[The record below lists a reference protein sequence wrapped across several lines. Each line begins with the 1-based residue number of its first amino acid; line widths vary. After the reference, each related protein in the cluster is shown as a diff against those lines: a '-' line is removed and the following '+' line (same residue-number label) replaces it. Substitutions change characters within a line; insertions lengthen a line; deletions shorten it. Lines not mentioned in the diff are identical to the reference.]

1 MEESIDVDGCLRRW
15 KEGDEA
21 AAEELI
27 QHLFPVI
34 SKIVRT
40 HLPRRD
46 DEKDLVQ
53 EILMK
58 TFAKLH
64 QFKGDAPITHW
75 VSRLALTTCLD
86 RLRAQKIRPEIR
98 QADLTPEE
106 SDVFDAAWLT
116 GSSPDAG
123 AAIAARDLVDKI
135 LSSLSPEDRS
145 LILMVDLEGRS
156 LQEIADA
163 MGWSISKVKMRLFR
177 VRPQLR
183 QMIQRLENENEQN

>member
-1 MEESIDVDGCLRRW
+1 MDEAIDVNACLRRW

-27 QHLFPVI
+27 RHLFPVI

-86 RLRAQKIRPEIR
+86 RLRAQKIRPEVR
-98 QADLTPEE
+98 RADLTPDE

-116 GSSPDAG
+116 GSSPDASE
-123 AAIAARDLVDKI
+123 AIAARDVVDKI
-135 LSSLSPEDRS
+135 LASLSPEDRS

-156 LQEIADA
+156 LQEISEAT
-163 MGWSISKVKMRLFR
+163 GWSISKIKMRLFR

-183 QMIQRLENENEQN
+183 QMIRKLEERN

>member
-1 MEESIDVDGCLRRW
+1 MDEAFDVDTCLRRW
-15 KEGDEA
+15 REGDEA

-27 QHLFPVI
+27 LHLFPVI

-64 QFKGDAPITHW
+64 QYKGDAPITHW

-86 RLRAQKIRPEIR
+86 RLRAQKIRPEVR
-98 QADLTPEE
+98 RADLTPDE
-106 SDVFDAAWLT
+106 SDAFDAAWLS
-116 GSSPDAG
+116 GSSPDASE
-123 AAIAARDLVDKI
+123 AIAARDLVDKI
-135 LSSLSPEDRS
+135 LASLPPEDRS

-156 LQEIADA
+156 LQEISEVT
-163 MGWSISKVKMRLFR
+163 GWSVSKIKMRLFR

-183 QMIQRLENENEQN
+183 QMIRKLEEGK

>member
-1 MEESIDVDGCLRRW
+1 MDDAIDVDACLRRW

-27 QHLFPVI
+27 GHLYPVI

-64 QFKGDAPITHW
+64 QYKGDAPLSHW

-98 QADLTPEE
+98 RADLTQDETE
-106 SDVFDAAWLT
+106 AFDAAWLS
-116 GSSPDAG
+116 GSSPAATDAIG
-123 AAIAARDLVDKI
+123 ARDLVDKI
-135 LSSLSPEDRS
+135 LASLSPEDRS
-145 LILMVDLEGRS
+145 LILMVDLEGHS
-156 LQEIADA
+156 LQEISDTT
-163 MGWSISKVKMRLFR
+163 GWSISKIKMRLFR

-183 QMIQRLENENEQN
+183 QMIRKLEE

>member
-1 MEESIDVDGCLRRW
+1 MDELVDVDGCLRRW
-15 KEGDEA
+15 GQGDEA

-27 QHLFPVI
+27 RHLYPVI

-46 DEKDLVQ
+46 EEKDLVQ

-64 QFKGDAPITHW
+64 QYKGDAPLSHW

-98 QADLTPEE
+98 RADLTPEE
-106 SDVFDAAWLT
+106 SEIFDAAWLT
-116 GSSPDAG
+116 GSSPDATN
-123 AAIAARDLVDKI
+123 AIAARDVVDKV
-135 LSSLSPEDRS
+135 LASLSPEDRS

-156 LQEIADA
+156 LQEIADLT
-163 MGWSISKVKMRLFR
+163 GWSISKVKMRLFR

-183 QMIQRLENENEQN
+183 TLIQRLEERK

>member
-1 MEESIDVDGCLRRW
+1 MDEIPDVDGCLRRW
-15 KEGDEA
+15 KDGDEA

-27 QHLFPVI
+27 RYLFPVI
-34 SKIVRT
+34 SRIVRT

-58 TFAKLH
+58 TFSRLH
-64 QFKGDAPITHW
+64 QYKGDAPITHW

-86 RLRAQKIRPEIR
+86 RLRAQKIRPEVR
-98 QADLTPEE
+98 RADLTPEE
-106 SDVFDAAWLT
+106 SDVFEAAWLS
-116 GSSPDAG
+116 GSSPDAVN
-123 AAIAARDLVDKI
+123 AIAARDLVDKI
-135 LSSLSPEDRS
+135 LASLSPEDRS

-156 LQEIADA
+156 LQEISETT
-163 MGWSISKVKMRLFR
+163 GWSISKIKMRLFR

-183 QMIQRLENENEQN
+183 QMIQKLEERN

>member
-1 MEESIDVDGCLRRW
+1 MDEAIDVGACLQRW

-27 QHLFPVI
+27 RHLYPVI

-53 EILMK
+53 EVLMK

-64 QFKGDAPITHW
+64 QFKGDAPLSHW

-98 QADLTPEE
+98 RADLTPDE
-106 SDVFDAAWLT
+106 SEAFDAAWLS
-116 GSSPDAG
+116 GSSPDATD
-123 AAIAARDLVDKI
+123 AIGARDLVDKI
-135 LSSLSPEDRS
+135 LASLSPEDRS

-156 LQEIADA
+156 LQEIAETL
-163 MGWSISKVKMRLFR
+163 GWSISKIKMRLFR

-183 QMIQRLENENEQN
+183 QMIRKLEESQ

>member
-1 MEESIDVDGCLRRW
+1 MDDAIDIDDCLQRW
-15 KEGDEA
+15 GKGDESG
-21 AAEELI
+21 AEELI
-27 QHLFPVI
+27 EHLYPLI

-46 DEKDLVQ
+46 DERDLVQ

-58 TFAKLH
+58 MFTKLH
-64 QFKGDAPITHW
+64 QYKGDAPLSHW
-75 VSRLALTTCLD
+75 VSRLAVTTCLD
-86 RLRAQKIRPEIR
+86 RLRAQKIRPEVR
-98 QADLTPEE
+98 HADLTPDE
-106 SDVFDAAWLT
+106 SDVFDAAWIS

-135 LSSLSPEDRS
+135 LASLSPEDRS

-156 LQEIADA
+156 LQEISDVT
-163 MGWSISKVKMRLFR
+163 GWSISKIKMRLFR

-183 QMIQRLENENEQN
+183 QMIEKLEDHK

>member
-1 MEESIDVDGCLRRW
+1 MDEEIDVQECLRRW
-15 KEGDEA
+15 KLGEEA

-27 QHLFPVI
+27 RHLFPVI
-34 SKIVRT
+34 SRIVRT

-58 TFAKLH
+58 TFSRLH
-64 QFKGDAPITHW
+64 QFKGDAPISHW

-98 QADLTPEE
+98 RADLTPDDA
-106 SDVFDAAWLT
+106 DVFEAAWLS
-116 GSSPDAG
+116 GSSPDATG
-123 AAIAARDLVDKI
+123 AIAARDLVDKLLGG
-135 LSSLSPEDRS
+135 LSAEDRS

-156 LQEIADA
+156 LQEISETT
-163 MGWSISKVKMRLFR
+163 GWSISKIKMRLFR

-183 QMIQRLENENEQN
+183 QMIQKLEERK

>member
-1 MEESIDVDGCLRRW
+1 MDEAIDVDACLRRW

-27 QHLFPVI
+27 RHLFPVI
-34 SKIVRT
+34 SRIVRT

-64 QFKGDAPITHW
+64 QYKGDAPITHW

-86 RLRAQKIRPEIR
+86 RLRAQKIRPEVR
-98 QADLTPEE
+98 RTDLTPDE

-123 AAIAARDLVDKI
+123 EAIAARDLVDKI
-135 LSSLSPEDRS
+135 LSFLSPEDRS

-156 LQEIADA
+156 LQEISDA
-163 MGWSISKVKMRLFR
+163 TGWSISKIKMRLFR
-177 VRPQLR
+177 IRPQLR
-183 QMIQRLENENEQN
+183 QMIHKLEERK

>member
-1 MEESIDVDGCLRRW
+1 MDEPIDVDSCLRRW

-21 AAEELI
+21 AAEQLI

-58 TFAKLH
+58 TFSKLH

-98 QADLTPEE
+98 RADLSPEE
-106 SDVFDAAWLT
+106 SDIFDAAWLT

-135 LSSLSPEDRS
+135 LTSLSPEDRS

-156 LQEIADA
+156 LQEVADLL
-163 MGWSISKVKMRLFR
+163 GWSISKVKMRLFR
-177 VRPQLR
+177 VRPHLR
-183 QMIQRLENENEQN
+183 QMIHRLENENERN

>member
-1 MEESIDVDGCLRRW
+1 MDEAIDVDGCLRRW

-27 QHLFPVI
+27 RHLFPVI
-34 SKIVRT
+34 SKIVRI

-46 DEKDLVQ
+46 EEKDLVQ

-64 QFKGDAPITHW
+64 QYKGDAPITHW

-86 RLRAQKIRPEIR
+86 RLRAQKIRPEVR
-98 QADLTPEE
+98 VADLTPDE
-106 SDVFDAAWLT
+106 SDILDAAWLT
-116 GSSPDAG
+116 GNSPDAG
-123 AAIAARDLVDKI
+123 NAIAARDLVDKI
-135 LSSLSPEDRS
+135 LSFLSPEDRS

-156 LQEIADA
+156 LQEISATT
-163 MGWSISKVKMRLFR
+163 GWSISKIKMRLFR
-177 VRPQLR
+177 IRPRLR
-183 QMIQRLENENEQN
+183 QMIHKLEERK

>member
-1 MEESIDVDGCLRRW
+1 MEEPPIDVDACLRRW
-15 KEGDEA
+15 KDGDEA

-27 QHLFPVI
+27 QHLYPVI

-46 DEKDLVQ
+46 DEKDLIQ

-64 QFKGDAPITHW
+64 QYKGDAPITHW

-86 RLRAQKIRPEIR
+86 RLRAQKIRPEVR
-98 QADLTPEE
+98 RADLTPDE
-106 SDVFDAAWLT
+106 SEAFDAAWLT
-116 GSSPDAG
+116 GSSPDEG
-123 AAIAARDLVDKI
+123 DAIASLDLVDKI

-156 LQEIADA
+156 LQEISDTT
-163 MGWSISKVKMRLFR
+163 GWSISKIKMRLFR

-183 QMIQRLENENEQN
+183 KMIQKLEEQK

>member
-1 MEESIDVDGCLRRW
+1 MEEPIDIAGCLRRW
-15 KEGDEA
+15 KQGDEA

-27 QHLFPVI
+27 RHLFPVI

-46 DEKDLVQ
+46 DEEDLVQ

-58 TFAKLH
+58 TFSRLH
-64 QFKGDAPITHW
+64 QYKGDAPITHW

-86 RLRAQKIRPEIR
+86 RLRAQKIRPEVR
-98 QADLTPEE
+98 RADLTPDE

-116 GSSPDAG
+116 GRSPDAG
-123 AAIAARDLVDKI
+123 EAIAARDLVDKI

-156 LQEIADA
+156 LREISETT
-163 MGWSISKVKMRLFR
+163 GWSISKIKMRLFR

-183 QMIQRLENENEQN
+183 QKIHKLEEQK

>member
-1 MEESIDVDGCLRRW
+1 MDEPLDVDGCLRRW
-15 KEGDEA
+15 KDGSEA
-21 AAEELI
+21 AAEQIIE
-27 QHLFPVI
+27 HLFPVI
-34 SKIVRT
+34 SKIIRT

-64 QFKGDAPITHW
+64 QYKGDAPLSHW

-98 QADLTPEE
+98 RADLTPDE
-106 SDVFDAAWLT
+106 SDAFDAAWMT

-123 AAIAARDLVDKI
+123 NAIAARDVVDKV
-135 LSSLSPEDRS
+135 LASLLPEDRS

-156 LQEIADA
+156 LQEISDA
-163 MGWSISKVKMRLFR
+163 TGWTVSKIKMRLFR
-177 VRPQLR
+177 IRPQLR
-183 QMIQRLENENEQN
+183 QMIQRLENPK

>member
-1 MEESIDVDGCLRRW
+1 MDDVTDVEGCLRRW

-27 QHLFPVI
+27 RHLFPVI

-64 QFKGDAPITHW
+64 QYKGDAPLSHW

-86 RLRAQKIRPEIR
+86 RLRAQKIRPEVR
-98 QADLTPEE
+98 QADLTPEDSE
-106 SDVFDAAWLT
+106 IFEAAWLT

-123 AAIAARDLVDKI
+123 GAIAARDLVDKM
-135 LSSLSPEDRS
+135 LSSLSPQDRS
-145 LILMVDLEGRS
+145 MILMVDLEGRS
-156 LQEIADA
+156 LQEISDLT
-163 MGWSISKVKMRLFR
+163 GWSVSKIKMRLFR
-177 VRPQLR
+177 IRPQLR
-183 QMIQRLENENEQN
+183 QMIHKLEERK

>member
-1 MEESIDVDGCLRRW
+1 MDEPIDIADCLQRW
-15 KEGDEA
+15 KQRDEA

-27 QHLFPVI
+27 RHLFPVI
-34 SKIVRT
+34 SRIVRT

-58 TFAKLH
+58 TFSRLH
-64 QFKGDAPITHW
+64 QYKGDAPITHW

-86 RLRAQKIRPEIR
+86 RLRAQKIRPEVR
-98 QADLTPEE
+98 HADLTPEE
-106 SDVFDAAWLT
+106 SDAFDAAWLM
-116 GSSPDAG
+116 GSSPDASE
-123 AAIAARDLVDKI
+123 AIAARDVVDKI
-135 LSSLSPEDRS
+135 LSFLSPEDRS

-156 LQEIADA
+156 LQEISDA
-163 MGWSISKVKMRLFR
+163 TGWSVSKIKMRLFR

-183 QMIQRLENENEQN
+183 QMIHKLEERK

>member
-1 MEESIDVDGCLRRW
+1 MDEAIDVDACLRRW

-27 QHLFPVI
+27 RHLFPVI
-34 SKIVRT
+34 SRIVRT

-58 TFAKLH
+58 TFTKLH
-64 QFKGDAPITHW
+64 QYKGDAPITHW

-86 RLRAQKIRPEIR
+86 RLRAQKIRPEVR
-98 QADLTPEE
+98 RTDLTPDE

-123 AAIAARDLVDKI
+123 EAIAARDLVDKI
-135 LSSLSPEDRS
+135 LSFLSPEDRS
-145 LILMVDLEGRS
+145 LVLMVDLEGRS
-156 LQEIADA
+156 LQEISDA
-163 MGWSISKVKMRLFR
+163 TGWSISKIKMRLFR

-183 QMIQRLENENEQN
+183 QMIHKLEERK

>member
-1 MEESIDVDGCLRRW
+1 MDETWEVDDCLRRG
-15 KEGDEA
+15 KEGSEA
-21 AAEELI
+21 AAEEVI
-27 QHLFPVI
+27 QHLSPVI

-64 QFKGDAPITHW
+64 QYKGDAPITHW
-75 VSRLALTTCLD
+75 VSRLAVTTCLD
-86 RLRAQKIRPEIR
+86 RLRAQKIRPEVR
-98 QADLTPEE
+98 HADLTPDE
-106 SDVFDAAWLT
+106 SDVFDAAWMM
-116 GSSPDAG
+116 GSSPDASE
-123 AAIAARDLVDKI
+123 AIAARDVVDKI

-156 LQEIADA
+156 LQEISEST
-163 MGWSISKVKMRLFR
+163 GWTVSKIKMRLFR
-177 VRPQLR
+177 IRPQLR
-183 QMIQRLENENEQN
+183 QLIERLENER

>member
-1 MEESIDVDGCLRRW
+1 MDEAEAIDVNGCLRRW

-46 DEKDLVQ
+46 DERDLIQ

-58 TFAKLH
+58 MFVKLH
-64 QFKGDAPITHW
+64 QYKGDAPLTHW

-98 QADLTPEE
+98 HADLTPEE
-106 SDVFDAAWLT
+106 TDVFEASWLT
-116 GSSPDAG
+116 GATPDAG
-123 AAIAARDLVDKI
+123 SAIAARDLVDKI
-135 LSSLSPEDRS
+135 LSGLSPEDRS
-145 LILMVDLEGRS
+145 MILMVDLEGRS
-156 LQEIADA
+156 LQEIADVT
-163 MGWSISKVKMRLFR
+163 GWSISKIKMRLFR

-183 QMIQRLENENEQN
+183 QMVHKLEENK

>member
-1 MEESIDVDGCLRRW
+1 MDEAIDVDTCLRRW

-34 SKIVRT
+34 SKIVRI

-46 DEKDLVQ
+46 DERDLVQ

-64 QFKGDAPITHW
+64 QYKGDAPITHW

-86 RLRAQKIRPEIR
+86 RLRAQKIRPEVR
-98 QADLTPEE
+98 LSDLTPEE
-106 SDVFDAAWLT
+106 ADVFDAAWLT

-123 AAIAARDLVDKI
+123 EAIAARDLVDKI
-135 LSSLSPEDRS
+135 LASLSPEDRS

-156 LQEIADA
+156 LREISETT
-163 MGWSISKVKMRLFR
+163 GWSISKIKMRLFR

-183 QMIQRLENENEQN
+183 QMIQKLEK

>member
-1 MEESIDVDGCLRRW
+1 MDDAIDIDACLRRW
-15 KEGDEA
+15 REGDEGG
-21 AAEELI
+21 AEQLI
-27 QHLFPVI
+27 QHLYPLI

-53 EILMK
+53 EVLMK
-58 TFAKLH
+58 MFAKLH
-64 QFKGDAPITHW
+64 QYKGDAPLTHW

-98 QADLTPEE
+98 HADLTPEE
-106 SDVFDAAWLT
+106 SDVFEAAWLT
-116 GSSPDAG
+116 GATPDAG

-135 LSSLSPEDRS
+135 LSGLSPEDRS

-156 LQEIADA
+156 LQEISDVT
-163 MGWSISKVKMRLFR
+163 GWSISKIKMRLFR

-183 QMIQRLENENEQN
+183 QMVHKLETKK

>member
-1 MEESIDVDGCLRRW
+1 MDDEIDIDGCLQRW
-15 KEGDEA
+15 GRGDESG
-21 AAEELI
+21 AEELI
-27 QHLFPVI
+27 QHLYPLI

-58 TFAKLH
+58 MFAKLH
-64 QFKGDAPITHW
+64 QYKGDAPLTHW

-86 RLRAQKIRPEIR
+86 RLRAQKIRPEVR
-98 QADLTPEE
+98 HTDLTPDEA
-106 SDVFDAAWLT
+106 DVYDAAWMT

-135 LSSLSPEDRS
+135 LGGLSPEDRS
-145 LILMVDLEGRS
+145 LILMVDMEGRS
-156 LQEIADA
+156 LQEISDVT
-163 MGWSISKVKMRLFR
+163 GWSISKIKMRLFR

-183 QMIQRLENENEQN
+183 QMVQKLENSK

>member
-1 MEESIDVDGCLRRW
+1 MDDELDVHSCLQRW
-15 KEGDEA
+15 KAGDQA

-27 QHLFPVI
+27 RHLFPLI

-46 DEKDLVQ
+46 DEKDLIQ

-58 TFAKLH
+58 VFSKLH
-64 QFKGDAPITHW
+64 QYKADAPLTHW

-98 QADLTPEE
+98 FTDLTPED
-106 SDVFDAAWLT
+106 SDVFDAAWIT
-116 GSSPDAG
+116 GSSPDARS
-123 AAIAARDLVDKI
+123 AIQARDVVDKI
-135 LSSLSPEDRS
+135 LASLSPEDRS

-156 LQEIADA
+156 LQEISDVT
-163 MGWSISKVKMRLFR
+163 GWSISKIKMRLFR

-183 QMIQRLENENEQN
+183 QLVEKLEDRK

>member
-1 MEESIDVDGCLRRW
+1 MEEEIDVDDCLRRW
-15 KEGDEA
+15 KQGDEA

-27 QHLFPVI
+27 RHLFPVI
-34 SKIVRT
+34 SRIVRT

-58 TFAKLH
+58 IFSKLH
-64 QFKGDAPITHW
+64 QFKGDAPISHW

-98 QADLTPEE
+98 RADLTPDDEE
-106 SDVFDAAWLT
+106 VFEAAWLT

-123 AAIAARDLVDKI
+123 DAIAARDLVDK
-135 LSSLSPEDRS
+135 LLAALPPEDRS

-156 LQEIADA
+156 LQEISDLT
-163 MGWSISKVKMRLFR
+163 GWSISKIKMRLFR

-183 QMIQRLENENEQN
+183 QMIEKLEERN

>member
-1 MEESIDVDGCLRRW
+1 MDETFDVDTCLRRW

-27 QHLFPVI
+27 LHLFPVI

-46 DEKDLVQ
+46 DEKDLIQ

-58 TFAKLH
+58 TFSKLH
-64 QFKGDAPITHW
+64 QYKGDAPITHW

-86 RLRAQKIRPEIR
+86 RLRAQKIRPEVR
-98 QADLTPEE
+98 QADLTPDE

-116 GSSPDAG
+116 GSSPDASE
-123 AAIAARDLVDKI
+123 AIAARDLVDKI
-135 LSSLSPEDRS
+135 LASLSPEDRS

-156 LQEIADA
+156 LQEISETT
-163 MGWSISKVKMRLFR
+163 GWSISKIKMRLFR

-183 QMIQRLENENEQN
+183 QMIRKLEERN